1 MLMIKKY
8 VEYLNLESIELAA
21 LKSSSNYRQHGI
33 ESFKKFILSWRLN
46 SSVLLEKAEK
56 FYFSY
61 NQGEEKSRC
70 CTYEKLSET

>member
-1 MLMIKKY
+1 MIKKY
-8 VEYLNLESIELAA
+8 VECLNLESIELAA

-33 ESFKKFILSWRLN
+33 ESLKSLFSLGDSIHQ
-46 SSVLLEKAEK
+46 LLEKAEK
-56 FYFSY
+56 FYFLC